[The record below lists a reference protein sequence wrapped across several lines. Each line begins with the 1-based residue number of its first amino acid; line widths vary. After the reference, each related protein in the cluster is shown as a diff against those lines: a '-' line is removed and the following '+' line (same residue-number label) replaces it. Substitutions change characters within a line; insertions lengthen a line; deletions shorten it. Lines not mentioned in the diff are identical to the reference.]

1 MSSLEQSVGD
11 GSDLDRNLCFL
22 TSSQLFPFHD
32 MPLLA
37 EVTHRIP
44 LTALWEAGS
53 VSLGY
58 LVNRNIKDN
67 KERKWIV

>member
-1 MSSLEQSVGD
+1 MFFDFQPVISL
-11 GSDLDRNLCFL
+11 
-22 TSSQLFPFHD
+22 
-32 MPLLA
+32 PLVCLSWT

-53 VSLGY
+53 ISLGY
-58 LVNRNIKDN
+58 LVNGNIKDN